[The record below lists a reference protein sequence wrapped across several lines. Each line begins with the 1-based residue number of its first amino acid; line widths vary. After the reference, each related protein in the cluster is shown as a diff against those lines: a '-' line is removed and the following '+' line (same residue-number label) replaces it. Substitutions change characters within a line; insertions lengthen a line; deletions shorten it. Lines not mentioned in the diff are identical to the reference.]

1 MRGLDSSRLLS
12 FLLLM
17 GFGLTLMG
25 QTSKETLEK
34 RKTQLQAEIE
44 VANGILRRTQQDRE
58 LTLNQVQ
65 ALEQKI
71 RAREALIAT
80 VRDQIGES
88 EREIE
93 RQNAQIDS
101 LDQSIN
107 TLKDKYAGMIRA
119 AQRRGSNNSALAF
132 VFASEDLQQALKRLY
147 YLRQYSEFRLTQV
160 DEIKA
165 LQTKKERVVNALE
178 AEQGIKR
185 QLLGQEVSQREEL
198 VNEKAQQET
207 AVANLS
213 RKESQI
219 TTEIRQKR
227 SELEKL
233 KQQIE
238 RIIQEELRRQQEAA
252 RKKAEEANANNG
264 TNTPPS
270 SSNAFAL
277 TPEGEAL
284 AKDFATNK
292 GKLPWPVE
300 RGIITQNFGINAVPG
315 TSGVTIN
322 NPGVDIGT
330 PTESKVRA
338 VFQGE
343 VSTVVRI
350 PGANRVVLVRHGNY
364 FTVYSNLEDVYVQAG
379 DQVATKQEIG
389 RVAADPETGEST
401 LHFELW
407 MNTNNQDPKPWLG
420 R

>member
-1 MRGLDSSRLLS
+1 MRGLDSSRFVACL
-12 FLLLM
+12 FFM
-17 GFGLTLMG
+17 GFGFTLVG

-34 RKTQLQAEIE
+34 RKVQLQAEIE

-65 ALEQKI
+65 ALDQKI

-88 EREIE
+88 EREID

-107 TLKDKYAGMIRA
+107 SLKDKYAGMIRA

-160 DEIKA
+160 DEIKE

-264 TNTPPS
+264 TNTPPT

-284 AKDFATNK
+284 AKDFAMNK

-330 PTESKVRA
+330 PTGSNVRA

-364 FTVYSNLEDVYVQAG
+364 FTVYSNLEDVFVQAG

-389 RVAADPETGEST
+389 RVASDPETGEST